1 MNFQE
6 LLGEVQKLR
15 IEEKRS
21 ASDDYLEVV
30 IARTALASL
39 HQSLTAYFGK
49 PLKAEGHHACGEAT
63 RWAKAYGGV
72 REDQTLYC
80 LREEAY
86 ESLALLWPW
95 GGGERVTV
103 KILRKPRKLQA
114 AGGLGSFLGK
124 LFGGQK

>member
-1 MNFQE
+1 MTFQE
-6 LLGEVQKLR
+6 LLGAIQDLR

-21 ASDDYLEVV
+21 STDDYLEVV
-30 IARTALASL
+30 VARPALASL
-39 HQSLTAYFGK
+39 HQILTAYFGK
-49 PLKAEGHHACGEAT
+49 PLKAEGHHACREAT

-80 LREEAY
+80 LREEAH

-103 KILRKPRKLQA
+103 KVIRKPRQLQET
-114 AGGLGSFLGK
+114 GGLGSFFGK